1 MSFKIKFNEEEAS
14 TGFQIVEEGKYEV
27 TIVSAEAKEWQGSYS
42 IGFGVEIRSD
52 VQQKFQGSKILYNSI
67 YLTSNN
73 PDFEESTQKKLNA
86 FLAACGY
93 TGNMELDIDE
103 VVVNIIGKSVL
114 AYVKHRTNN
123 DGKTFPY
130 VSFVGKSKEQPAQ
143 QQASNNNGQVEISE
157 DSLPF

>member
-1 MSFKIKFNEEEAS
+1 MSFKIKFNSEEAS

-27 TIVSAEAKEWQGSYS
+27 TIVSAEAKEWQGNYS

-52 VQQKFQGSKILYNSI
+52 VQQKFQGSKILYNTI
-67 YLTSNN
+67 YLNSTN
-73 PDFEESTQKKLNA
+73 PEYAESTQKKLNA

-93 TGNMELDIDE
+93 TGNMELDLDE

-130 VSFVGKSKEQPAQ
+130 VSFVGTSKEQPAQ
-143 QQASNNNGQVEISE
+143 QQASNNNGPLNVEESE
-157 DSLPF
+157 LPF